1 MAGFSLDNMKVMGD
15 LLKFI
20 DKFDAKGNS
29 IEESFKNVSK
39 SMRDMAGSA
48 KAMDS
53 SFGGSTGNVGNGAS
67 GSVMSQPPMPGGGGG
82 GGGSP
87 FTSGTAFQN
96 ARNAYGGTNDQVQA
110 IGIRPTSAQ
119 SGNDFISNVFNGI
132 AGKFIKQGMLLGY
145 NALPSVEQAFQMNT
159 SKQRMSFLGLGGAGG
174 SLANKDAAFT
184 QLLLGSAGAGTGLGL
199 EDILGGFEGSRG
211 LGANAGRIGRNL
223 SIASNI
229 TPGVGFTGAAQA
241 LTGLNAPR
249 NVNMLRMLGI
259 NVRDAATGD
268 MREIDKIID
277 DLWSTI
283 SRQARGKAAI
293 TVNDLRLSL
302 QPGNALASMLDQ
314 YFGNDAYL
322 RTIVEDGLYAKAQGA
337 SVSDKVSLQRI
348 GATTQAIASKASREA
363 ASAAMVEKASG
374 PMMFGFEK
382 ANQLSTALS
391 NLMGSAFFGKSP
403 FSFAGRGL
411 SGTKGFLDTFAG
423 IGNESGSYMLGQLGQ
438 LLGKIPFLAGGGDVA
453 GRNAYVVGEKG
464 PELFVP
470 ESDGYIVPHHEL
482 DLNNLQFRGG
492 RHSGG
497 KVTTQGPDGSH
508 GHPDIAQGQ
517 FHKHRDR
524 GAQMDPGKLREI
536 LFAAG
541 FRNGMK
547 GKGGVTINAID
558 DAMQII
564 GKESAR
570 MPGSANFDGELDMSY
585 GLFQINMLNSGR
597 YKNMGNERLKKFG
610 LRYDWDLYDPLT
622 NAKVAYAIS
631 SQGKKWHPAW
641 ATAKSVGLDG
651 PYGNPRGGGGMGGA
665 AGDWLEGMFNKAT
678 DKTGVFGTVAGAVG
692 GAAGAGAGKVGDF
705 LSGVQGI
712 AGIGNQLQG
721 FVNEILKLFKQFM
734 PDLGARAAGGA
745 VTATGV
751 NSGRSANNYGGVTI
765 NIKSEANWDERRL
778 AQEIRKTLEYDV
790 LIKKA
795 VSS

>member
-53 SFGGSTGNVGNGAS
+53 SFGGSTGNVGNGAA
-67 GSVMSQPPMPGGGGG
+67 GSTMSQPPMPGAGGGG
-82 GGGSP
+82 GGAFS
-87 FTSGTAFQN
+87 SGPAFQS
-96 ARNAYGGTNDQVQA
+96 ARNAYGGTNETVQA
-110 IGIRPTSAQ
+110 IGIKPTSAQ
-119 SGNDFISNVFNGI
+119 AGNDFISNIFNGI

-159 SKQRMSFLGLGGAGG
+159 SKQRMSFLGLGGLGG

-184 QLLLGSAGAGTGLGL
+184 QLLLGSAKAGTGLGL

-211 LGANAGRIGRNL
+211 LGANPGQIGRSL
-223 SIASNI
+223 AIASNI
-229 TPGVGFTGAAQA
+229 TPGVGFSGAAQA

-249 NVNMLRMLGI
+249 NVNMLRMIGI

-283 SRQARGKAAI
+283 SRQARGRAPI

-337 SVSDKVSLQRI
+337 GVADKIALQRI

-403 FSFAGRGL
+403 LSFAGRGL
-411 SGTKGFLDTFAG
+411 AGTKGFLDTFG
-423 IGNESGSYMLGQLGQ
+423 GMGNESGSFMLGQLGQ
-438 LLGKIPFLAGGGDVA
+438 LLGKIPFLAEGGDVG

-470 ESDGYIVPHHEL
+470 ESDGYIVPHHDL
-482 DLNNLQFRGG
+482 DLNKLQFRGG
-492 RHSGG
+492 RHGGG
-497 KVTTQGPDGSH
+497 KVTIQGPDGSH
-508 GHPDIAQGQ
+508 GHPDVSSGQ

-524 GAQMDPGKLREI
+524 GAQMDPAKLREI
-536 LFAAG
+536 LYAAG

-547 GKGGVTINAID
+547 GKGGITINAID

-570 MPGSANFDGELDMSY
+570 RPGSSNFEGGDMSY
-585 GLFQINMLNSGR
+585 GLFQINMKNDVPGWP
-597 YKNMGNERLKKFG
+597 NMGNSRLKQHRLK
-610 LRYDWDLYDPLT
+610 YDWDLYDPLT
-622 NAKVAYAIS
+622 NARVAYAIS

-641 ATAKSVGLDG
+641 STAASVGLDG

-665 AGDWLEGMFNKAT
+665 AGDWLEGVFNKVT
-678 DKTGVFGTVAGAVG
+678 DKTGIFGTALGAVG

-705 LSGVQGI
+705 LGGIQGI
-712 AGIGNQLQG
+712 ANIGGQLQG
-721 FVNEILKLFKQFM
+721 FVSELLKLFKQFM

-751 NSGRSANNYGGVTI
+751 NMGRGAGVNYGGITI
-765 NIKSEANWDERRL
+765 NIKGEGNWDERRL